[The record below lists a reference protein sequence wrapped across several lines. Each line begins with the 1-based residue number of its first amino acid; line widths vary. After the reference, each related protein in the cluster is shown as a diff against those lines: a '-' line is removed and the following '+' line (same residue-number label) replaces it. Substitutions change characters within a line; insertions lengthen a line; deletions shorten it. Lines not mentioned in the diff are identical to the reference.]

1 MNILNIMSGPGRY
14 LIGEEEKQEILDVL
28 DTGHLFRFGGESDP
42 KYKHKVVSFEDELK
56 MHLGSEYCLAVT
68 GGSTG
73 LLTSLAAL
81 GIGPGDDVIVP
92 GYTFVASISAI
103 IWARA
108 VPILAEIDESLT
120 IDPDDIEKKITD
132 RTKAIMPV
140 HMLGNPCDMD
150 RITAIARKHNL
161 YVVEDCAQALGASFK
176 GKKVGTIGD
185 IGAYSLNHMK
195 VISAG
200 DGGAISTNDYDLYH
214 RAFGVHD
221 QGHLPSRYGE
231 EIGKRGII
239 GLNLRMNELTGAV
252 ALAQVRKL
260 DYILSTLRTNKK
272 KLKDMIADIPG
283 IAFRRINDEEEC
295 ATLLTLLFDDK
306 KTADKFASKI
316 GSGSMYDSGWHVY
329 NHMEQ
334 ILNKKMPTKV
344 GCPFYCKE
352 HGKDVEYKP
361 HMLPKTD
368 DILSRSVSISI
379 GVVDKG
385 LGASFG
391 INLLSDDAAIESVA
405 VAIRKALQEL

>member
-1 MNILNIMSGPGRY
+1 
-14 LIGEEEKQEILDVL
+14 
-28 DTGHLFRFGGESDP
+28 
-42 KYKHKVVSFEDELK
+42 
-56 MHLGSEYCLAVT
+56 
-68 GGSTG
+68 
-73 LLTSLAAL
+73 
-81 GIGPGDDVIVP
+81 
-92 GYTFVASISAI
+92 
-103 IWARA
+103 
-108 VPILAEIDESLT
+108 
-120 IDPDDIEKKITD
+120 
-132 RTKAIMPV
+132 
-140 HMLGNPCDMD
+140 
-150 RITAIARKHNL
+150 
-161 YVVEDCAQALGASFK
+161 
-176 GKKVGTIGD
+176 
-185 IGAYSLNHMK
+185 MK

-352 HGKDVEYKP
+352 HGKDVEYRP